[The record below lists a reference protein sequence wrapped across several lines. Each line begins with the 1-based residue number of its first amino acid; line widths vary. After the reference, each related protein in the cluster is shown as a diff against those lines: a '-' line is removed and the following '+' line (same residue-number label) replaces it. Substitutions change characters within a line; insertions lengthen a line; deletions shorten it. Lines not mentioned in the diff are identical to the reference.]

1 MINFQ
6 VESPSGSKL
15 SALDYY
21 MLLCLFFLFG
31 SIIEFAINLLIS
43 RIIDKKKKVSER
55 ILYQPYNKTIERGV
69 TNISMNYI
77 EESKPCN
84 GLSSTNTVWELN
96 DEKVG
101 GLATSLKNKSW
112 KTLRMTTKIDI
123 IGFIAFNSS
132 FLLFNLIYYII
143 FLK

>member
-21 MLLCLFFLFG
+21 MLLCVFFLFG
-31 SIIEFAINLLIS
+31 TIIEFAINLLIS
-43 RIIDKKKKVSER
+43 RIIDEKKNVSE
-55 ILYQPYNKTIERGV
+55 QNCPNKTIERGV
-69 TNISMNYI
+69 TNISMNNI

-84 GLSSTNTVWELN
+84 DISLTNNVWELN
-96 DEKVG
+96 HEKIG
-101 GLATSLKNKSW
+101 GLATFLKNKSW